1 MRRLLS
7 RRSWRGTT
15 LSQAARQ
22 EPRVMLRRSGYLLLE
37 QDPVTL
43 SHGTWEGYVTAAR
56 PLRKSMAQIQPE
68 GRRRWTP
75 AQSATFALLRRGAR
89 FPRLYEGAPHQH
101 PVPET
106 RDTRR

>member
-43 SHGTWEGYVTAAR
+43 SHGTWEGYVAAAR
-56 PLRKSMAQIQPE
+56 PLPKSMAQIEPE
-68 GRRRWTP
+68 G
-75 AQSATFALLRRGAR
+75 ADVGLLHNQRHLRCCEGAR

-106 RDTRR
+106 